1 MASVQNV
8 LGLISKK
15 KVNHIS
21 NYNSH
26 KVFFGLKLTLESTIY
41 LCRTISFHQNHVVC
55 EIATKHTLM
64 EDGRKYKRH
73 ANRVNTIQV

>member
-1 MASVQNV
+1 MYWA
-8 LGLISKK
+8 LYLKKK
-15 KVNHIS
+15 KVNYTS
-21 NYNSH
+21 NYNSY

-41 LCRTISFHQNHVVC
+41 LCRTISFHQNYVC

-64 EDGRKYKRH
+64 ENGRKYKRR